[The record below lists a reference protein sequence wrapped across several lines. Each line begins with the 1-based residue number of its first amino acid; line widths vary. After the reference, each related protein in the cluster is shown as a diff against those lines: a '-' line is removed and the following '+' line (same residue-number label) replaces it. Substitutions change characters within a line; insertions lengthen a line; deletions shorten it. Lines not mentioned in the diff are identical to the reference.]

1 MKGAILMLLG
11 SANAAKLY
19 QQAAV
24 QMHAVAPDADRSALN
39 DLYMVGSGKSLKI
52 EGYDIDV
59 IWIYLIIVLVL
70 IGVVVGVILCCCGG
84 KKEGEGEEKKEG
96 EEEKKDE
103 ENKEGEEEKKE
114 GEGEEAKAE

>member
-11 SANAAKLY
+11 SANAARLV

-24 QMHAVAPDADRSALN
+24 QMHAVAPEADRSAIN
-39 DLYMVGSGKSLKI
+39 DLYLVGSGKSVKV

-70 IGVVVGVILCCCGG
+70 IGVVVGAILCCCGG
-84 KKEGEGEEKKEG
+84 SKEAEGEKKEGEEEKKEG
-96 EEEKKDE
+96 EEEKK
-103 ENKEGEEEKKE
+103 EGD
-114 GEGEEAKAE
+114 EEAKPEGEAAAE

>member
-11 SANAAKLY
+11 SANAARLV

-24 QMHAVAPDADRSALN
+24 QMHAVAPEADRSALN
-39 DLYMVGSGKSLKI
+39 DLYLVGSGKSVKV

-70 IGVVVGVILCCCGG
+70 IGVVVGAILCCCGG
-84 KKEGEGEEKKEG
+84 SKEEEKKEG
-96 EEEKKDE
+96 EEEKK
-103 ENKEGEEEKKE
+103 EGEEEKKE
-114 GEGEEAKAE
+114 GDEEAKPEGEAAAE